1 MMKKMCPVCDLPVNA
16 GNYCPRCRRVI
27 RNPYTQNVDYYLNER
42 HPEHETECGFHN
54 PYLEA
59 DHHGESSHPASPAY
73 GSSAGRPV
81 QGRPVQGRSVQG
93 GPVQGGTAPNKP
105 VQRPFSGAGTSNG
118 GRTQGRASQQGQ
130 TRSSE
135 QAGTPG
141 QVLQQGGSHPMGN
154 RFPETA
160 AGSGEY
166 RTASGGYGA
175 GSRPTGT
182 GSMKPE
188 GKKSNVGKTIL
199 IMAAVGLVTI
209 AMVTFTNLESY
220 LSDYL
225 KGVAETTEAY
235 NYDYESDFTEMS
247 DEEVM
252 EAGKPCMAYYHF
264 PADGTYVSEQ
274 LLAAVENSDFGYKL
288 ESDELYTDN
297 YLYDDISYFE
307 SIRSLYLEDSLSEM
321 RDDEY
326 TDQYIDLNYDTA
338 TNELHD
344 YRTRLYSSEASLAFL
359 ECFLTATEES
369 GGIAAEDRKA
379 DEIMEEARDIVQQG
393 QSSYIYKGL
402 FIIEIYKYEDED
414 ALYVYVSYNDPELG
428 SEL

>member
-1 MMKKMCPVCDLPVNA
+1 
-16 GNYCPRCRRVI
+16 
-27 RNPYTQNVDYYLNER
+27 
-42 HPEHETECGFHN
+42 
-54 PYLEA
+54 
-59 DHHGESSHPASPAY
+59 
-73 GSSAGRPV
+73 
-81 QGRPVQGRSVQG
+81 
-93 GPVQGGTAPNKP
+93 
-105 VQRPFSGAGTSNG
+105 
-118 GRTQGRASQQGQ
+118 
-130 TRSSE
+130 
-135 QAGTPG
+135 
-141 QVLQQGGSHPMGN
+141 
-154 RFPETA
+154 
-160 AGSGEY
+160 
-166 RTASGGYGA
+166 
-175 GSRPTGT
+175 
-182 GSMKPE
+182 MKPE

-264 PADGTYVSEQ
+264 PVDGTYVSEQ

-359 ECFLTATEES
+359 ECFLTAMEES

-393 QSSYIYKGL
+393 QSSYIYEGL